1 MYVILNLYI
10 QWKYEGVKMDKI
22 KITLSIPVDTNEK
35 LAELAKA
42 NGMTK
47 SGLVNFLVNQLAN
60 KSGDLYS
67 N

>member
-1 MYVILNLYI
+1 
-10 QWKYEGVKMDKI
+10 MDKN
-22 KITLSIPVDTNEK
+22 KITLSIPKDTNEK
-35 LAELAKA
+35 LAELAKT

-67 N
+67 K